1 MYSIY
6 NMLYLVYSNDNNKP
20 KKYIIMIIT
29 NPGLRMTSV
38 PVGGE
43 DVTGNVY
50 VYIACLLLSLSPAPQ
65 PPTILVQHRRHYTI
79 FIIKMLSKQN
89 IEFFSLIENQ
99 HRLL

>member
-50 VYIACLLLSLSPAPQ
+50 VYIACLLLSLSSPLSPVPQ
-65 PPTILVQHRRHYTI
+65 PPNIPAPHSLPPYLSHNFHPRYT
-79 FIIKMLSKQN
+79 L
-89 IEFFSLIENQ
+89 
-99 HRLL
+99 